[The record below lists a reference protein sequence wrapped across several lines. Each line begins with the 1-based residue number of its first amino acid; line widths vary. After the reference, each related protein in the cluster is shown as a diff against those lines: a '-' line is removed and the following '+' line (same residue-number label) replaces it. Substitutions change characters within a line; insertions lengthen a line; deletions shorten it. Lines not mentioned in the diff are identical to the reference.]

1 MNTSGPT
8 VGAQHDK
15 FVVSTDEDVGALRRG
30 VAEVAAR
37 TLGTRA
43 ARAALAATELGTNL
57 LRHGAGG
64 YVLVRPLVAGLE
76 LLAVDSGPGMPP
88 GARTLGMVP
97 HASPSRGD
105 PDGGDPD
112 GGDPDGGDPD
122 GGDPGRRPTKGL
134 GVGLSA
140 VRRAA
145 TVFDLYSTTRGGSA
159 PAGTVVLARFLEG
172 PPRPGWC
179 RWGAVNVA
187 IEEGG
192 ISGDGWAVSAL
203 PLLVSVLVVD
213 GLGHGREAGLAA
225 AAAVSAFGADP
236 SANLEELVRRA
247 HEAMRPTR
255 GGVLAVC
262 SVNPEL
268 GELRYGAIGNISGM
282 LLNDRTSQRLLG
294 RDGILGTSLVPPS
307 PRVNSYPWS
316 PGAVLVLASDGL
328 RSSWDPLA
336 YPGLLSHD
344 PAVIAAVLQRDYG
357 RPNDDATVLVVCD
370 LRASNHLDVGA
381 GNIPAIQGET
391 GQAAGAG
398 QTEPPLLS
406 GPARTSA

>member
-1 MNTSGPT
+1 
-8 VGAQHDK
+8 
-15 FVVSTDEDVGALRRG
+15 
-30 VAEVAAR
+30 
-37 TLGTRA
+37 
-43 ARAALAATELGTNL
+43 
-57 LRHGAGG
+57 
-64 YVLVRPLVAGLE
+64 
-76 LLAVDSGPGMPP
+76 
-88 GARTLGMVP
+88 
-97 HASPSRGD
+97 
-105 PDGGDPD
+105 
-112 GGDPDGGDPD
+112 
-122 GGDPGRRPTKGL
+122 
-134 GVGLSA
+134 
-140 VRRAA
+140 
-145 TVFDLYSTTRGGSA
+145 VFDLYSITRGGSA
-159 PAGTVVLARFLEG
+159 PAGTVILARFLEG

-179 RWGAVNVA
+179 RWGAVNVP

-192 ISGDGWAVSAL
+192 ISGDGWAVSVL
-203 PLLVSVLVVD
+203 PPLVSVLVVD
-213 GLGHGREAGLAA
+213 GLGHGREAGQAA
-225 AAAVSAFGADP
+225 AAAVSAFAANP

-282 LLNDRTSQRLLG
+282 LLNDRTSQSQWLLVNDRTSQRLLG
-294 RDGILGTSLVPPS
+294 RDGTLGTSLVPPS
-307 PRVNSYPWS
+307 PRLNSYPWS
-316 PGAVLVLASDGL
+316 PGTVLVLASDGL

-370 LRASNHLDVGA
+370 LRTSNHLDMGA

-391 GQAAGAG
+391 GQAASAG
-398 QTEPPLLS
+398 QTEPPLLG